1 MALAL
6 YQQIAADLTQ
16 KISSGDFGVG
26 SLLPTEHQLMG
37 SYGASRNTV
46 RSALKQIETMGL
58 ISRKRNRGS
67 TVEAQ
72 LGSASYS
79 QSLTTLDDLISF
91 ARSAIR
97 QVQDNAEVV
106 LDIALARELGCVP
119 GSRWLRISMTRTK
132 AGGHIP
138 LNWTDAYVDP
148 HYSKLPD
155 LAAEH
160 PDKLLSD
167 LIESQYGH
175 QIVKVEQTVTSCIIS
190 SAVLAKLE
198 LNESTHGLKIV
209 RKYRD
214 ASKAVV
220 LATKSI
226 YPGDRYSMTT
236 TLVRSAGH

>member
-1 MALAL
+1 MPLAL

-16 KISSGDFGVG
+16 KISSGEFAVG
-26 SLLPTEHQLMG
+26 SLLPTEYQLMG

-46 RSALKQIETMGL
+46 RSALSQIETMGL

-72 LGSASYS
+72 PGSASYS

-91 ARSAIR
+91 AKSAIR
-97 QVQDNAEVV
+97 QVQDSAEVV
-106 LDIALARELGCVP
+106 LDIPLARELGCVP

-132 AGGHIP
+132 AGGQIP
-138 LNWTDAYVDP
+138 LNWTDAYVDS
-148 HYSKLPD
+148 HYKKMHV
-155 LAAEH
+155 LAADH

-167 LIESQYGH
+167 LIESNYGR

-190 SAVLAKLE
+190 GTVLEKLK
-198 LNESTHGLKIV
+198 LTQNTHGLKII

-220 LATKSI
+220 LATRSI
-226 YPGDRYSMTT
+226 YPGDRYALTT
-236 TLVRSAGH
+236 TLVRG